1 MGWLIAAGVLVLL
14 LVLPVGVR
22 GIYDAAGFLL
32 DVILGPVRI
41 RAYPTSKDSA
51 QKPQKQKTGNKEKS
65 KEKKTGGSLSDFK
78 PLVRLI
84 LTALNTFRQKLRVG
98 RLELQLVLA
107 GTDPCDVSL
116 LYGRAWA
123 IAGSVLPQLERV
135 FVVKRRNID
144 ISCDYTTQTPRVYAR
159 VDLTITVGR
168 LLFLAMKHGFPILKE
183 YRNIMNTRKGGAKL

>member
-1 MGWLIAAGVLVLL
+1 MGWLIAAGVLLLL

-22 GIYDAAGFLL
+22 GIYDAAGFVL

-41 RAYPTSKDSA
+41 RVYPASKDSV
-51 QKPQKQKTGNKEKS
+51 QKPQKQKAGKTEKS
-65 KEKKTGGSLSDFK
+65 KEKKSGGSLSDFK

-84 LTALNTFRQKLRVG
+84 LTVLNEFRQKLRVSC
-98 RLELQLVLA
+98 LELQLVLA

-123 IAGSVLPQLERV
+123 IVGSILPQLERILV
-135 FVVKRRNID
+135 IKRRNID
-144 ISCDYTTQTPRVYAR
+144 ISCDYTTQASRVYAR

-168 LLFLAMKHGFPILKE
+168 VLYLAVKHGFPILKE